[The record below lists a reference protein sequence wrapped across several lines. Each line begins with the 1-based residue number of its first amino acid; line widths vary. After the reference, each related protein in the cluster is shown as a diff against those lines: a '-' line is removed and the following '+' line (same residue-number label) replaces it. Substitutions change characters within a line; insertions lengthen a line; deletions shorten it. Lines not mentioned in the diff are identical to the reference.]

1 MKVSV
6 CKLTPKGPCHFGSRE
21 QQREGSEVF
30 AHSDTLFS
38 ALCHSYRL
46 LYGVDGL
53 ENMLSIFCDGNSP
66 FLISSTFPFDD
77 EILYLPVPKNQIP
90 CSKEVKKI
98 RFVSIAHATDLLN
111 GQEIDYNPNNMSE
124 HYLPHPDGSTPWSIY
139 DSSRVALSR
148 LDDGSHGG
156 LFQFGEIRFEEN
168 AGLYFFYRIK
178 DREFQAEFKAS
189 VRLMCE
195 EGLGGGRSVGRG
207 QFQEP
212 IFIDDYEISVPDEG
226 NASYTLSLYY
236 PDDLEKGDFWQ
247 KSYYDFVSRRG
258 YIFSPNGSSL
268 RRKSLNMF
276 AEGSVFPKTGID
288 QGALVDVTPK
298 AFENSKNGH
307 KVYRYGLMFS
317 IPCKLEV
324 GKNGS

>member
-6 CKLTPKGPCHFGSRE
+6 CKLIPKGPCHFGSRE
-21 QQREGSEVF
+21 QQREGSDVF

-38 ALCHSYRL
+38 AICHSFRL
-46 LYGVDGL
+46 LYGVNTL
-53 ENMLSIFCDGNSP
+53 EKMLSTFSGGSSP
-66 FLISSTFPFDD
+66 FLISSTFPFQND
-77 EILYLPVPKNQIP
+77 ILYLPVPKNQIP
-90 CSKEVKKI
+90 SSKETKKI
-98 RFVSIAHATDLLN
+98 RFVSVSRITDLLN
-111 GQEIDYNPNNMSE
+111 GREIEYNPDDKSE
-124 HYLPHPDGSTPWSIY
+124 HFLPRSDGSTPWSIY
-139 DSSRVALSR
+139 DASRVALSR
-148 LDDGSHGG
+148 LDDSSHGG
-156 LFQFGEIRFEEN
+156 LFQFGEIRFDEN
-168 AGLYFFYRIK
+168 AGLFFFYQINDNDYQVK
-178 DREFQAEFKAS
+178 FKAS

-226 NASYTLSLYY
+226 DASYTLSLYY

-276 AEGSVFPKTGID
+276 AESSVFPKTGID

-298 AFENSKNGH
+298 AFENSDNGH
-307 KVYRYGLMFS
+307 KVYRYGMLFS

-324 GKNGS
+324 GKNGK